1 MSGRPRDTFVVINPL
16 VMRTILLALF
26 LSFASTLFAGPWP
39 QGKGNGY
46 FKLYEFWLQF
56 NEHYTS
62 SGELDPNATLGLY
75 NTALYAEYGL
85 SDRFTGIINLPFYSR
100 NVVNAQISATRGDVL
115 IPGEAI
121 SGLGDTDIGLRYA
134 ITKPGAMFPI
144 AATLT
149 LGLPLGEDAG
159 GELNNLQTGDG
170 EFNQLLEFSAGR
182 SIGNSAY
189 ATASIGVNNRT
200 NGFSDEF
207 RFGLE
212 AGVAVANR
220 KVWFIGRLTGSE
232 SFQNGETAATFSSTS
247 IFSNN
252 AEYLSLGGE
261 VNIYVT
267 KKLGISAGAATALS
281 GRIIAAAPAYSAGV
295 FLDLG
300 K

>member
-1 MSGRPRDTFVVINPL
+1 
-16 VMRTILLALF
+16 MRTILLALF
-26 LSFASTLFAGPWP
+26 LCLASTLFSGPWP
-39 QGKGNGY
+39 QGKGKGY
-46 FKLYEFWLQF
+46 FKLYEFWLKF
-56 NEHYTS
+56 DEHYTS

-85 SDRFTGIINLPFYSR
+85 TDRLTCIINLPFYSR
-100 NVVNAQISATRGDVL
+100 NVVNAQISETRGNVL

-121 SGLGDTDIGLRYA
+121 SGLGDTDIALRYA
-134 ITKPGAMFPI
+134 ITKPGSPIPI
-144 AATLT
+144 AVTLT
-149 LGLPLGEDAG
+149 SGLPLGEDAG
-159 GELNNLQTGDG
+159 GELKNLQTGDG
-170 EFNQLLEFSAGR
+170 EFNQMLEFSAGK
-182 SIGNSAY
+182 SIGNNAY
-189 ATASIGVNNRT
+189 ATASIGVNNRS

-212 AGVAVANR
+212 AGVAVANQ
-220 KVWFIGRLTGSE
+220 KVWLISRLTGSE

-267 KKLGISAGAATALS
+267 NKLGISGGAATALS
-281 GRIIAAAPAYSAGV
+281 GRVIAAAPAYSAGI

>member
-1 MSGRPRDTFVVINPL
+1 
-16 VMRTILLALF
+16 MRTILLILLLASGTL
-26 LSFASTLFAGPWP
+26 LSAAGPWP
-39 QGKGNGY
+39 QKKGRGY

-56 NEHYTS
+56 DEHFTS
-62 SGELDPNATLGLY
+62 TGELDPNATLGLY

-85 SDRFTGIINLPFYSR
+85 TNRLTGIINLPFYSR
-100 NVVNAQISATRGDVL
+100 NVVNDQVSGTRGNVL

-121 SGLGDTDIGLRYA
+121 SGLGDTDIALRYG
-134 ITKPGAMFPI
+134 ITKPGAAFPV

-149 LGLPLGEDAG
+149 FGIPLGEDAG

-170 EFNQLLEFSAGR
+170 EFNQMLEFSAGR
-182 SIGNSAY
+182 SIGDNAY
-189 ATASIGVNNRT
+189 ATASLGVNNRT

-212 AGVAVANR
+212 AGLAVANR
-220 KVWFIGRLTGSE
+220 RVWLIGRLNGSE

-252 AEYLSLGGE
+252 AEFLSLGGE
-261 VNIYVT
+261 VNVYIT
-267 KKLGISAGAATALS
+267 KKFGVSAGAATALS
-281 GRIIAAAPAYSAGV
+281 GRVIAAAPAYSAGV
-295 FLDLG
+295 FLDLS